1 MDAKKI
7 LKKCGDA
14 ALTCVVKYSDVIV
27 AGTVGGFIGGFV
39 TGPIREGDDP
49 QEYAYR
55 LGANSAVGTAFAY
68 CVGST
73 VMGSIHERNLKK
85 KIQKLETE
93 LEAAKASDVLTSEE
107 GGDSNEA

>member
-1 MDAKKI
+1 MNIKNIAKKSGNLLI
-7 LKKCGDA
+7 SAAAKYGD
-14 ALTCVVKYSDVIV
+14 III